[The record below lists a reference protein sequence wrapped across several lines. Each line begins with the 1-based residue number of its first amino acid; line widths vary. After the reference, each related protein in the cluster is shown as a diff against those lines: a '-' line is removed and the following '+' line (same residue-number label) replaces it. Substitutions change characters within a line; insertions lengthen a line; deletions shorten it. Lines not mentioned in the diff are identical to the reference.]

1 MEIRSMMTN
10 LSWSAVMFAALA
22 GMACWDREGWTGC
35 EAARPLFGRWACCE
49 KHKAASSLAE
59 FGSVADLEAARRAE
73 DATK

>member
-1 MEIRSMMTN
+1 MMTN

-22 GMACWDREGWTGC
+22 GLACWNGEDRTGC

-49 KHKAASSLAE
+49 KHKAAGSKTE

-73 DATK
+73 HATK